1 MFNEKLISAAFIFFS
16 GLVIGCI
23 LMSVA
28 NKADLL
34 AQDET
39 IANLEQKAK
48 SLPIVT
54 IDALGICS
62 VKQGGKSY
70 MLIDVTNELRGIEDV
85 EGSYRATEQEIEKEA
100 KKE

>member
-1 MFNEKLISAAFIFFS
+1 MINSNNAINGTLILALGMSIGAGLMFFA
-16 GLVIGCI
+16 G
-23 LMSVA
+23 
-28 NKADLL
+28 KADLSN
-34 AQDET
+34 QDKIITE
-39 IANLEQKAK
+39 LEQKAK

-85 EGSYRATEQEIEKEA
+85 EGSYRATEQEIEKEE
-100 KKE
+100 KE